1 MVNPNELRI
10 GNYVFYKNNEIEV
23 QTIDDGGIN
32 EDRDGPVDEGGS
44 LYRIKRGL
52 SYEDIDHI
60 PLTVEWLER
69 CGFTWDK
76 GYMKINLKHARMA
89 LGFYA
94 GVSDKMSLFQTT
106 IPGEGS
112 VEHEIGFGSNHP
124 ECIHQL
130 QNPYFALTGEELT
143 IKS

>member
-1 MVNPNELRI
+1 MTKASEFRQ
-10 GNYVFYKNNEIEV
+10 GNLFLHKGRVKSVDGIDEDDYILVYNNYY
-23 QTIDDGGIN
+23 DDGI
-32 EDRDGPVDEGGS
+32 EH
-44 LYRIKRGL
+44 IK
-52 SYEDIDHI
+52 EADVEPIM
-60 PLTVEWLER
+60 LTPEWLER

-76 GYMKINLKHARMA
+76 GYMKINLKHARMT
-89 LGFYA
+89 LGFHS

-130 QNPYFALTGEELT
+130 QNLFFALTGEELT
-143 IKS
+143 IK